1 MRAKKLLTSR
11 QIFRYAVPARTV
23 TKSTDRIVSY
33 EMSGGGCFAHVFS
46 NPARTCGAECWL
58 RRLGGEAGV
67 TSSPV
72 AGALGG
78 RLSRLAGGD
87 CA

>member
-1 MRAKKLLTSR
+1 VLTSR
-11 QIFRYAVPARTV
+11 QIFGTPYRLVPSQKAL
-23 TKSTDRIVSY
+23 IVSY
-33 EMSGGGCFAHVFS
+33 EMSGGCFAHVFS